1 MNAASLLHLLQF
13 ASPALPIGGYSYSQ
27 GLEAALEAG
36 LVTDAASAR
45 AWMRRY
51 LIEVMA
57 QWDAP
62 VLWRLLQA
70 FAARDSAAVALWS
83 ECYLA
88 SRDTAELRA
97 ETVQMGYSLT
107 RLLAELGVA
116 EPAMLALLG
125 DVRNGLE
132 VSLPAAFACAVDALD
147 IPHEEALLAFLF
159 SWLENQVLVCVK
171 SVPLGQVAGQRLLLS
186 LRPELEAACAH
197 ARLLPDGEL
206 SNWSPA
212 LSMLSM
218 RHEVQHGRL
227 YRS

>member
-27 GLEAALEAG
+27 GLEAALEHG
-36 LVTDAASAR
+36 LVADANSAR
-45 AWMRRY
+45 AWMVTY
-51 LIEVMA
+51 LHEVMA
-57 QWDAP
+57 QWDGP
-62 VLWRLLQA
+62 LFWRLLKA
-70 FAARDSAAVALWS
+70 FEVRDAAAVALWS
-83 ECYLA
+83 ECFLA

-107 RLLAELGVA
+107 RLIAELGVA
-116 EPAMLALLG
+116 DVTVLG
-125 DVRNGLE
+125 EE
-132 VSLPAAFACAVDALD
+132 VSMPAAFACAVDALD
-147 IPHEEALLAFLF
+147 IPHDEALLALLF
-159 SWLENQVLVCVK
+159 TWLENQVLVCVK

-186 LRPELEAACAH
+186 LRPELERAAQT
-197 ARLLPDGEL
+197 ARTLPDEAL
-206 SNWSPA
+206 SNWSPG

>member
-27 GLEAALEAG
+27 GLEAALDEG
-36 LVTDAASAR
+36 LVHDAASAR
-45 AWMRRY
+45 DWIVRG
-51 LIEVMA
+51 LHEVMA

-62 VLWRLLQA
+62 LFWRLLQA
-70 FAARDSAAVALWS
+70 FAARDDAAIRLWS
-83 ECYLA
+83 ECFLA

-97 ETVQMGYSLT
+97 ETVQMGYSLS
-107 RLLAELGVA
+107 RLIAELGVA
-116 EPAMLALLG
+116 DVGVLG
-125 DVRNGLE
+125 NE
-132 VSLPAAFACAVDALD
+132 ASLPAAFACAADALD
-147 IPHEEALLAFLF
+147 IPHREALLALLF
-159 SWLENQVLVCVK
+159 SWAENQVLVCVK

-186 LRPELEAACAH
+186 LRPEIETAAAAVRALEDA
-197 ARLLPDGEL
+197 GL
-206 SNWSPA
+206 SNWTPG

>member
-27 GLEAALEAG
+27 GLEAALEGG
-36 LVTDAASAR
+36 LVHDAASAR
-45 AWMRRY
+45 AWMVRY
-51 LIEVMA
+51 LHEVMA
-57 QWDAP
+57 QWDGP
-62 VLWRLLQA
+62 LLWRLLKA
-70 FAARDSAAVALWS
+70 FEARDAAAVALWS
-83 ECYLA
+83 ECFLA

-107 RLLAELGVA
+107 RLIAELGVA
-116 EPAMLALLG
+116 DVGVLG
-125 DVRNGLE
+125 DE

-147 IPHEEALLAFLF
+147 IPHEEALLAMLF

-186 LRPELEAACAH
+186 LRADLEQAAVT
-197 ARLLPDGEL
+197 ARTLPDDAL
-206 SNWSPA
+206 SNWSPG

>member
-1 MNAASLLHLLQF
+1 VH
-13 ASPALPIGGYSYSQ
+13 
-27 GLEAALEAG
+27 
-36 LVTDAASAR
+36 DAASAR
-45 AWMRRY
+45 AWMVRY
-51 LIEVMA
+51 LHEVMA
-57 QWDAP
+57 QWDGP
-62 VLWRLLQA
+62 LLWRLLKA
-70 FAARDSAAVALWS
+70 FEARDAAAVALWS
-83 ECYLA
+83 ECFLA

-107 RLLAELGVA
+107 RLIAELGVA
-116 EPAMLALLG
+116 DVGVLG
-125 DVRNGLE
+125 DE

-147 IPHEEALLAFLF
+147 IPHEEALLAMLF

-186 LRPELEAACAH
+186 LRADLEQAAVT
-197 ARLLPDGEL
+197 ARTLPDDAL
-206 SNWSPA
+206 SNWSPG

>member
-27 GLEAALEAG
+27 GLEAALEQG
-36 LVTDAASAR
+36 IVHDAPSAH
-45 AWMRRY
+45 AWMRRC
-51 LIEVMA
+51 LHEVMA

-62 VLWRLLQA
+62 IFWRLLKA
-70 FAARDSAAVALWS
+70 FAARDGAAVAEWS

-88 SRDTAELRA
+88 SRDTFELRG
-97 ETVQMGYSLT
+97 ETVQMGYSLS
-107 RLLAELGVA
+107 RLIAELGVA
-116 EPAMLALLG
+116 DSGLLALLAQPG
-125 DVRNGLE
+125 GE
-132 VSLPAAFACAVDALD
+132 VSLPAAFACAADALD
-147 IPHEEALLAFLF
+147 IPHEEALLALLF

-186 LRPELEAACAH
+186 LRPDLEAAA
-197 ARLLPDGEL
+197 ARARALADEAL
-206 SNWSPA
+206 SNWSPG

-218 RHEVQHGRL
+218 RHEAQHGRL

>member
-1 MNAASLLHLLQF
+1 MNASALLHLLQF

-27 GLEAALEAG
+27 GLEAALEEG

-45 AWMRRY
+45 AWIVRG
-51 LIEVMA
+51 LHEVMA

-62 VLWRLLQA
+62 LFWRLLQA
-70 FAARDSAAVALWS
+70 FAARDADAVRCWS

-97 ETVQMGYSLT
+97 ETVQMGYSLS
-107 RLLAELGVA
+107 RLVVELGLA
-116 EPAMLALLG
+116 GAGPAGEEIA
-125 DVRNGLE
+125 
-132 VSLPAAFACAVDALD
+132 LPAALACAIDALGV
-147 IPHEEALLAFLF
+147 PHEEALLALLF
-159 SWLENQVLVCVK
+159 SWAENQVLVCVK

-186 LRPELEAACAH
+186 LRPEIETAARTARTLEDEA
-197 ARLLPDGEL
+197 L
-206 SNWSPA
+206 SNWTPG

>member
-27 GLEAALEAG
+27 GLEAALEEG
-36 LVTDAASAR
+36 QVHDAVSAR
-45 AWMRRY
+45 TWIVRGLR
-51 LIEVMA
+51 EVMA

-62 VLWRLLQA
+62 LFWRLLQA
-70 FAARDSAAVALWS
+70 FAAQDGAALRLWS
-83 ECYLA
+83 DCFLA

-107 RLLAELGVA
+107 RLIAELGVA
-116 EPAMLALLG
+116 DVAVLG
-125 DVRNGLE
+125 DE
-132 VSLPAAFACAVDALD
+132 VTLPAAFACAVDALD
-147 IPHEEALLAFLF
+147 IPHEDALLALLF
-159 SWLENQVLVCVK
+159 SWAENQVLVCVK

-186 LRPELEAACAH
+186 LRPEIEAAAQA
-197 ARLLPDGEL
+197 ARTLEDAAL
-206 SNWSPA
+206 SNWTPG

>member
-27 GLEAALEAG
+27 GLETALEQG
-36 LVTDAASAR
+36 VVHDAPSAH

-51 LIEVMA
+51 LLEVMA

-62 VLWRLLQA
+62 LFWRLLKA
-70 FAARDSAAVALWS
+70 FEARDGAAVRTWS
-83 ECYLA
+83 ECFLA
-88 SRDTAELRA
+88 SRDTAEMRA
-97 ETVQMGYSLT
+97 ETVQMGYSLSG
-107 RLLAELGVA
+107 LIGELGVA
-116 EPAMLALLG
+116 DAALLALPG
-125 DVRNGLE
+125 EE
-132 VSLPAAFACAVDALD
+132 VPLPAAFACAVDALA
-147 IPHEEALLAFLF
+147 IPHEEALLALLF

-186 LRPELEAACAH
+186 LRPELETAA
-197 ARLLPDGEL
+197 ARARALGDEAL
-206 SNWSPA
+206 SNWSPG

-218 RHEVQHGRL
+218 RHEAQHGRL